1 MRTRVGASA
10 TVLACAVAG
19 ALLTAGP
26 ASAASR
32 GFMLHNNSR
41 HPLQVE
47 SASQVPSVICNAVL
61 CVPTHYPIAFEGR
74 SPKDR
79 SRVEPGAS
87 PQDWELKYGFDL
99 VLLNETQYAAKLTYK
114 IQGTSGT
121 VEYTIVTTPT
131 TNDSACKVIP
141 ADVGHCTAE
150 GLKLTFQ
157 ESLVDNGCARVG
169 PTSVVRALPS
179 SL

>member
-1 MRTRVGASA
+1 MRQNMRTRVGASA

-74 SPKDR
+74 PKDGA
-79 SRVEPGAS
+79 VLEPGAS

-150 GLKLTFQ
+150 GLKLTFR
-157 ESLVDNGCARVG
+157 NH
-169 PTSVVRALPS
+169 
-179 SL
+179 